1 MKIDPTNNQPLVKK
15 NDNNQSRLKLGQ
27 LNVESA
33 ETKEAAPSSD
43 RVNISTS
50 SKLYQRAL
58 DLATLAPDI
67 RSEKVADLT
76 AKIAAGN
83 YRVSSETVADS
94 IIRKSVS
101 EFV

>member
-1 MKIDPTNNQPLVKK
+1 MKIDLTNNQPLVKK
-15 NDNNQSRLKLGQ
+15 NDNNQGRLKLGQ
-27 LNVESA
+27 MTVDSPEA
-33 ETKEAAPSSD
+33 KEAASSD
-43 RVNISTS
+43 KVNISTS

-83 YRVSSETVADS
+83 YRVSSEAVADS